1 MTRVLVVGLLLVGV
15 AACSSADDA
24 AGSTGNG
31 AGSTNG
37 STNDTTNDS
46 TNDGGVTTTNPYA
59 CPDGEHLVIDGINPP
74 RCEVHPPDWTGS
86 NEAADPDQVA
96 VDLARELVRDPQG
109 FADVIIGLSPAI
121 ADVTPVAFSLDDTDL
136 GTAGISFDVTTT
148 ATTEAER
155 DDVAWSIVF
164 AIADFWGPGGG
175 FRNETGQ
182 VQAGAVVTVDGVRYV
197 APMELLMQVYEFSV
211 LQPEFIAASRQG

>member
-1 MTRVLVVGLLLVGV
+1 MTRVLVVGLLLVSV

-37 STNDTTNDS
+37 STNG
-46 TNDGGVTTTNPYA
+46 GGVTTTNPYA

-74 RCEVHPPDWTGS
+74 RCEVHPPDWTGG
-86 NEAADPDQVA
+86 EGDLDPDQVA
-96 VDLARELVRDPQG
+96 VDLARELVLDPQG

-121 ADVTPVAFSLDDTDL
+121 TDVAPVEFSLDDTDL

-148 ATTEAER
+148 VTTEAER